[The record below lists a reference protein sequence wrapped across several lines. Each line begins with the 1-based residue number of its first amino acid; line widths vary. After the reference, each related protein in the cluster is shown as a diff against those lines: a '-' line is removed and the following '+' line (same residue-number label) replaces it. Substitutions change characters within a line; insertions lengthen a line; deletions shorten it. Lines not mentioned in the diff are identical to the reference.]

1 MKQTIVE
8 VQGCVVAFAQ
18 ADDTAALLSLTTA
31 EQRECMSLATARQR
45 ADYQAGRLAAKRA
58 VAWSDSALLPAP
70 VANEVETLRRI
81 SVRRRFGAPPRVR
94 IQAREGQWACSLDVL
109 SLAHCDGRA
118 VAAVAPA
125 GERLGVDVE
134 RIGSIQHAYIQ
145 YFATATERELGPRD
159 AASLWA
165 LKEAAWKALQL
176 GTTVAFSALELEF
189 SADRELTGVTLCGNR
204 LDGRAT
210 LLEPWPEHVV
220 AIVMVAAS

>member
-1 MKQTIVE
+1 MEPTIV

-18 ADDTAALLSLTTA
+18 ANDTAALFSLTAA
-31 EQRECMSLATARQR
+31 EQRECTSLATARQR

-58 VAWSDSALLPAP
+58 VAWSDSALLPAS
-70 VANEVETLRRI
+70 VADEVETLRRI

-94 IQAREGQWACSLDVL
+94 IQAREGQWACSRDVL

-125 GERLGVDVE
+125 GERIGVDVE

-145 YFATATERELGPRD
+145 YFATVAEREQGPRD

-189 SADRELTGVTLCGNR
+189 SPGRELTGITLCGNR

-210 LLEPWPEHVV
+210 LLEPWPDHVV